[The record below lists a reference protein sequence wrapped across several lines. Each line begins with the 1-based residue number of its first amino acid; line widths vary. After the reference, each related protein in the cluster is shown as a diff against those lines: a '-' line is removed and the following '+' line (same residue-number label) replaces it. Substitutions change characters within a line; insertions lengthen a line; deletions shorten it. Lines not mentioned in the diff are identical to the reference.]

1 MRDKGIIGPINVF
14 ESLGGSHFWLGGS
27 DLNNENVHRWMDG
40 HLVESSYTNWASN
53 EPSNGNE
60 DYIGINQSDGLWFD
74 NKDTYIVK
82 YLCEQGLI

>member
-1 MRDKGIIGPINVF
+1 MN
-14 ESLGGSHFWLGGS
+14 
-27 DLNNENVHRWMDG
+27 LNQNHRWMDG
-40 HLVESSYTNWASN
+40 HLVEGSYTNWASN

-82 YLCEQGLI
+82 YLCEQGLS